1 VEKTHPLWYK
11 EKAMNKFACIVG
23 AGLLALALSLPLFG
37 QENIEKIEIV
47 GNDRVSQET
56 ILYYVSAREGDPMDE
71 NQLRRDFHVLWTTGF
86 FSDLKL
92 EQLPAAGGVIV
103 RLTVKENPVVR
114 AVVYKTGKK
123 VKEEDITNKLKEKDE
138 YILPY
143 SYYNPYKLQR
153 IQGTIQDLLIEKGLM
168 AAKVDLSETAKGKN
182 EIEIQFKIEEGPK
195 IRVGQVVFEGRT
207 KIAASLLEEAM
218 KTNQGHS
225 LTSWISG
232 ADVYKLNK
240 VQEEL
245 ANIKKKFQEFGYMEA
260 TIGQP
265 RLEEYTRRTIFPFFK
280 QQKMMKLIIP
290 VNPGYI
296 YRVGQINIEGSKAV
310 AVPHLRA
317 MVACQAGDI
326 YTTKMREKAVEK
338 IGELYRNGGFLYCQV
353 MPVESLDPKNKL
365 VNVTFNI
372 FEGEV
377 CYLNRLEFK
386 GNIYTKDK
394 VIRREMFLREGDR
407 FSFAL
412 FKDSLL
418 RMRQLGLVDLEGEPD
433 IKPAA
438 QSPSQFDVTVKVK
451 ELQRNNIQFTAGYSG
466 YEGAFIA
473 LTYETVNFL
482 GAGENLNLTLQHG
495 KRVKNYMFGF
505 QEPYIF
511 DYPISLGFNIYNRY
525 IIYPYL
531 YDRKG
536 KGVDLIF
543 GARLFGYWRTNV
555 TYTYE
560 DVEIK
565 LPTEEGAVATT
576 IDPIYYSLYGLGNY
590 KISSISPTIYY
601 STVDSPLTPS
611 RGTMVLASLKY
622 AGTFLGGEID
632 LYRPRLEF
640 THWQPIF
647 KSQSL
652 GFHAEYE
659 FVRPLGQAQVPFW
672 ERTYLGGER
681 NIRGYEIY
689 TIGPRSAEGTNMGG
703 EKSVVFN
710 AEYSIAVG
718 GPLYLILFY
727 DRGNTWLN
735 EQKISWKDMYS
746 SAGLEAR
753 IFVPALRIPFR
764 LIFAYNN
771 RKIYESD
778 SNFAFRF
785 AIGSTF

>member
-1 VEKTHPLWYK
+1 MKKFIMVLW
-11 EKAMNKFACIVG
+11 AS
-23 AGLLALALSLPLFG
+23 LLALSPALFG
-37 QENIEKIEIV
+37 QNVIEKIEIV
-47 GNDRVSQET
+47 GNDRVTQET
-56 ILYYVSAREGDPMDE
+56 ILYYLTAREGDLLNE
-71 NQLRRDFHVLWTTGF
+71 EQLRRDFRVLWTTGF
-86 FSDLKL
+86 FSDIKIEKL
-92 EQLPAAGGVIV
+92 PGGRGEVV
-103 RLTVKENPVVR
+103 RLIVKENPVVR
-114 AVVYKTGKK
+114 AITYRTGKK

-143 SYYNPYKLQR
+143 SYYSPSKLQR
-153 IQGTIQDLLIEKGLM
+153 VQSTIQDLLVEKGLM
-168 AAKVDLSETAKGKN
+168 AGKVDISESPKGKN
-182 EIEIQFKIEEGPK
+182 EVEVVFKIDEGPK
-195 IRVGQVVFEGRT
+195 IRVGQVLFEGKT

-218 KTNQGHS
+218 KTNQGHN
-225 LTSWISG
+225 LISWIAG
-232 ADVYKLNK
+232 ADVYKQNK
-240 VQEEL
+240 IQEEL

-265 RLEEYTRRTIFPFFK
+265 RLEEYTRRTVFPFFK
-280 QQKMMKLIIP
+280 KQKMMKLIIP
-290 VNPGYI
+290 VNTGYL
-296 YRVGQINIEGSKAV
+296 YRVGQISVEGAKAV
-310 AVPHLRA
+310 AAKYVRSLIN
-317 MVACQAGDI
+317 CQPGDV
-326 YTTKMREKAVEK
+326 YTTKIREKAVEK
-338 IGELYRNGGFLYCQV
+338 IGELYRDGGFLYSQV
-353 MPVESLDPKNKL
+353 MPVESLDPKKKL

-386 GNIYTKDK
+386 GNFYTKDK

-407 FSFAL
+407 FSLAM

-418 RMRQLGLVDLEGEPD
+418 RMRQLGLVDLEGEPE
-433 IKPAA
+433 IKP
-438 QSPSQFDVTVKVK
+438 SPQNPNLFDVAVKVK

-482 GAGENLNLTLQHG
+482 GAGENLNLTFQHG
-495 KRVKNYMFGF
+495 KRIKNYMFGF

-525 IIYPYL
+525 IILPYL

-543 GARLFGYWRTNV
+543 GARLFGYWRTNL

-560 DVEIK
+560 DVDIK
-565 LPTEEGAVATT
+565 LPTEEGATSTT
-576 IDPIYYSLYGLGNY
+576 LDPIYYSLYGLGNY
-590 KISSISPTIYY
+590 KVSSVSPTIYY

-632 LYRPRLEF
+632 LYRPRFEF
-640 THWQPIF
+640 TRWQPIF
-647 KSQSL
+647 KGQSL

-689 TIGPRSAEGTNMGG
+689 SIGPRSAEGTNQGG
-703 EKSVVFN
+703 EKTIVFN
-710 AEYSIAVG
+710 AEYSINVG
-718 GPLYLILFY
+718 GPLYLIFFY
-727 DRGNTWLN
+727 DRGNTWLKD
-735 EQKISWKDMYS
+735 QKMSWADMYS

-771 RKIYESD
+771 RKIYAED
-778 SNFAFRF
+778 NNFAFRF

>member
-1 VEKTHPLWYK
+1 MK
-11 EKAMNKFACIVG
+11 KFTSIMG
-23 AGLLALALSLPLFG
+23 SGLLALCLSLPLFG

-56 ILYYVSAREGDPMDE
+56 ILYYISAREGDPLDE
-71 NQLRRDFHVLWTTGF
+71 NQLRRDFRVLWTTGF

-92 EQLPAAGGVIV
+92 ERLPVARGVIV

-123 VKEEDITNKLKEKDE
+123 VKEDDITNKLKEKDE

-153 IQGTIQDLLIEKGLM
+153 IQGTIEDLLIEKGLM
-168 AAKVDLSETAKGKN
+168 AAKVDVSEAAKGKN
-182 EIEIQFKIEEGPK
+182 EVEILFKIEEGPK

-225 LTSWISG
+225 LVSWVSG
-232 ADVYKLNK
+232 ADVYKMNK
-240 VQEEL
+240 IQEEL

-265 RLEEYTRRTIFPFFK
+265 RMEEYTRRTIFPFFRP
-280 QQKMMKLIIP
+280 QKMMKLIIP

-296 YRVGQINIEGSKAV
+296 YRVGQINIEGAKSV
-310 AVPHLRA
+310 AIPHLRA
-317 MVACQAGDI
+317 MIACQPGDI
-326 YTTKMREKAVEK
+326 YSTKIREKAVEK

-353 MPVESLDPKNKL
+353 MPVESLDPKNKV

-372 FEGEV
+372 YEGEV
-377 CYLNRLEFK
+377 CYLDRLEFK

-407 FSFAL
+407 FSFAM
-412 FKDSLL
+412 FKNSLL

-433 IKPAA
+433 IKPTP
-438 QSPSQFDVTVKVK
+438 QNPNQFDVTVKVK

-466 YEGAFIA
+466 YEGAFVA

-482 GAGENLNLTLQHG
+482 GAGENLNLTLQTG
-495 KRVKNYMFGF
+495 KRIKNYSFGF
-505 QEPYIF
+505 QEPYVF
-511 DYPISLGFNIYNRY
+511 DYPISLGFNIYDRY
-525 IIYPYL
+525 IIYQYL
-531 YDRKG
+531 YDRKD
-536 KGVDLIF
+536 KGVDLTF
-543 GARLFGYWRTNV
+543 GARLFGYWRANL
-555 TYTYE
+555 TYTFAVV
-560 DVEIK
+560 DVT
-565 LPTEEGAVATT
+565 LPTDTI
-576 IDPIYYSLYGLGNY
+576 IDPVYYSLYGLGNY
-590 KISSISPTIYY
+590 KISSISPTVYY

-611 RGTMVLASLKY
+611 RGTMVLASLMY
-622 AGTFLGGEID
+622 AGTFLGGEINM
-632 LYRPRLEF
+632 YKPRLEF

-647 KSQSL
+647 KNQSL
-652 GFHAEYE
+652 GFHAQYD
-659 FVRPLGQAQVPFW
+659 FVRPLGTAQVPFW

-681 NIRGYEIY
+681 NIRGYDVY
-689 TIGPRSAEGTNMGG
+689 TIGPRSAEGTNIGG
-703 EKSVVFN
+703 EKSLVFN
-710 AEYSIAVG
+710 FEYSIAVG

-735 EQKISWKDMYS
+735 AQKTSWKDMYS

-771 RKIYESD
+771 KKIYADD

-785 AIGSTF
+785 AVGSTF